1 MKQIASLILIAGFS
15 ISSLSAQDKMTKT
28 ADKLFKSKGEY
39 ESAIQEYKKL
49 LGKDGVKASYVNAQ
63 IAESYRLSNRVA
75 QAAPFYKAAIDAGI
89 KVDSIKFQYPFALK
103 ATGDYKAASDAFSA
117 YLAAGGRPK
126 NMERA
131 GKEIE
136 NLKSAEKIA
145 STRTRIEVSNLEAL
159 NTSAAEFSPF
169 VQEKELIFS
178 SSRGST
184 IYKPTGTPFTS
195 LYKYKLDGSGPESV
209 SELAS
214 NINTVNMH
222 EASATIS
229 KDGKTLVFARSNDG
243 SRKGPREVGL
253 FISKYLDGKW
263 SDPQPMPFS
272 DPENWFGSPAFA
284 PDGKTLYFSSNK
296 RGGKG
301 GLDLYRSS
309 LDANGQW
316 GKVTNLG
323 EAINTAGDEVFPYVA
338 EDGKLFFSSDGH
350 AGIGGLDIFEA
361 DKDKDGNVAVRNMGV
376 PMNSRWDDFG
386 LAFKTPADGYFSSN
400 REGGK
405 GDDDIYY
412 FRDAKNDPRIVKFNL
427 EGVVFSKDDKGKEE
441 ILASTHVVLL
451 DAQNKQLAETQ
462 TDENGMFVFN
472 LEPSKNYTLLSDKKD
487 FFTKRDPIS
496 TVGKS
501 PDPETLFE
509 KETVINMTHKMVLEK
524 IKLEKTFVIDN
535 IYYDLNKADIR
546 PDAAIELDKIVE
558 TLNDNPT
565 ITIEL
570 SSHTDSRGDDKLNAK
585 LSQARAESARA
596 YIVSKGIVADRIT
609 AKGYGKTKP
618 IIIDAATEEDFQK
631 NRRTEFKVTKI
642 KK

>member
-1 MKQIASLILIAGFS
+1 MKQLASLILIAGFA
-15 ISSLSAQDKMTKT
+15 ISAVSAQEKMTKA

-39 ESAIQEYKKL
+39 QTAIQEYKQL
-49 LGKDGVKASYVNAQ
+49 LSKEGVKASYVNAQ
-63 IAESYRLSNRVA
+63 IAESYRLSNRMA
-75 QAAPFYKAAIDAGI
+75 EAAPFYKAAIDAGS
-89 KVDSIKFQYPFALK
+89 KVDSIKFQYPFAIK
-103 ATGDYKAASDAFSA
+103 ATGDYKGASDAFAA
-117 YLAAGGRPK
+117 YIAAGGRPK

-131 GKEIE
+131 TKEVE
-136 NLKSAEKIA
+136 NLKTIEKIA
-145 STRTRIEVSNLEAL
+145 TTRTRIEVSNLEAL
-159 NTSAAEFSPF
+159 NTAAAEFSPF
-169 VQEKELIFS
+169 VQDKDLIFT

-184 IYKPTGTPFTS
+184 IYKATGTPFTS
-195 LYKYKLDGSGPESV
+195 LYTYKLDGSGPESV
-209 SELAS
+209 SELPS
-214 NINTVNMH
+214 NINTANMH

-263 SDPQPMPFS
+263 SDPLPMPFS
-272 DPENWFGSPAFA
+272 DAENWYGSPSFA
-284 PDGKTLYFSSNK
+284 PDGKTLYFASNR

-301 GLDLYRSS
+301 GLDLFKSS

-323 EAINTAGDEVFPYVA
+323 ESINTAGDEIFPYIA
-338 EDGKLFFSSDGH
+338 EDGKMFFASDGH
-350 AGIGGLDIFEA
+350 AGLGGLDIFEA
-361 DKDKDGNVAVRNMGV
+361 AKDKDGNVTVKNMGV

-386 LAFKTPADGYFSSN
+386 LAYKSPAEGFFSSN

-412 FRDAKNDPRIVKFNL
+412 FRDTKNDPRIVKFNL
-427 EGVVFSKDDKGKEE
+427 EGVAFGADDKGKQE
-441 ILASTHVVLL
+441 ILSNTHVALL
-451 DAQNKQLAETQ
+451 DAQNKQIAETN

-472 LEPSKNYTLLSDKKD
+472 LEPSNNYTLICDRKD

-509 KETVINMTHKMVLEK
+509 KETVIKLTHKIVLEK

-535 IYYDLNKADIR
+535 IYYDVNKADIR

-570 SSHTDSRGDDKLNAK
+570 SSHTDSRGDDKLNMK

-596 YIVSKGIVADRIT
+596 YIVSKGVVADRIT

-618 IIIDAATEEDFQK
+618 IIVDAATEEDFQK

>member
-15 ISSLSAQDKMTKT
+15 ISSLSAQDKMTKK